1 MKSWGSACLAML
13 GRIRELKMIH
23 FVEGDFKTNKS
34 DSLLF
39 SLRSTAAASPLLVSY
54 RRLFTFVV

>member
-1 MKSWGSACLAML
+1 ML